1 MKLPVPCFLRV
12 AAGCALALA
21 ATIGSAAAMEGGQT
35 PSVRG
40 YRDFLSGAL
49 PKPGVYVREDTY
61 IYRGTERSTIP
72 QGQLRVD
79 LNAVTNILNATVVT
93 PYQILGGNYAF
104 GVRGAYTNI
113 SGVQAVTLN
122 RPRVTMTRTG
132 SVNAFNDIVVSPL
145 IIGWHS
151 GYFHWNVAA
160 TVWAPAGD
168 YDKTKLVNTGR
179 NYWSVAP
186 QFSATYFDPKAGWD
200 VSASSMYIVS
210 YENTATHYNSGDIVQ
225 IDLAAGKMISPQFK
239 LGVVGYYLQQVT
251 ADSGIGDILGDRK
264 LRVAGVGPA
273 ATFSFSV
280 SNVPL
285 NVVAKYYREF
295 SAQNTAQGGSGTL
308 SLRAAF

>member
-1 MKLPVPCFLRV
+1 MKLPVLRFSRI
-12 AAGCALALA
+12 AAGCALLVA
-21 ATIGSAAAMEGGQT
+21 AIGSAIAMEGGQT

-40 YRDFLSGAL
+40 YRDFMSGVL
-49 PKPGVYVREDTY
+49 PSPGVYVREDTY
-61 IYRGTERSTIP
+61 IYRGTERSTVP

-79 LNAVTNILNATVVT
+79 LNVVANILNATVVT
-93 PYQILGGNYAF
+93 PYQILGGHYAF
-104 GVRGAYTNI
+104 GVRGGYSDI
-113 SGVQAVTLN
+113 SATQAVAFN

-132 SVNAFNDIVVSPL
+132 SVDGFNDIVVSP
-145 IIGWHS
+145 IIVGWHS

-160 TVWAPAGD
+160 SVWMPAGD
-168 YDKTKLVNTGR
+168 YDKARLVNPSR

-200 VSASSMYIVS
+200 VSAAGMYIVS
-210 YENTATHYNSGDIVQ
+210 YENTATHYNSGDVIQ

-251 ADSGIGDILGDRK
+251 PDSGIGDTVGDRK
-264 LRVAGVGPA
+264 LRVAGAGPA

-280 SNVPL
+280 NNVPL

-295 SAQNTAQGGSGTL
+295 SAQNTTQGGSGTL
-308 SLRAAF
+308 SIRAAF